1 MITKEE
7 EKIDIASDNYKIAFN
22 SDNIKFQKL
31 DEWLEKESK
40 IFVKEIVPDN
50 KNYKKYKR

>member
-22 SDNIKFQKL
+22 SNNIKFQEL
-31 DEWLEKESK
+31 NEWLEKSK
-40 IFVKEIVPDN
+40 TFVKEIVPDN
-50 KNYKKYKR
+50 KNYKKGEDK